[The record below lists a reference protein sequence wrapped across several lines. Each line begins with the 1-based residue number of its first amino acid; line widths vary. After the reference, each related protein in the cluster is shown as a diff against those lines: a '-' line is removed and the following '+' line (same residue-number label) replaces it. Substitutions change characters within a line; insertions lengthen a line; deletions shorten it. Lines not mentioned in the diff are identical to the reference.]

1 MFDLAWSE
9 LALIALV
16 ALVVIGPKDLP
27 NAVRG
32 LARFVNK
39 ARGMASE
46 FRGQLDEVVRE
57 SQLHEVKEEIDK
69 LRRTDFRNEVIN
81 RIDPDGVMKDP
92 FRPPFSAPSTPAE
105 PGAPAPAGPD
115 ASVTAT
121 ADGIAAEPPGVIGS
135 ESIPPNVPAEP
146 VVAEAPVPPTEPS
159 GRPHQA
165 A

>member
-1 MFDLAWSE
+1 MLDLAWSE

-27 NAVRG
+27 QAVRG
-32 LARFVNK
+32 LAKFVNK
-39 ARGMASE
+39 ARSMAGE

-69 LRRTDFRNEVIN
+69 LRRTDFRSEVIN

-92 FRPPFSAPSTPAE
+92 FRAPFSAPESTTSTAA
-105 PGAPAPAGPD
+105 APAPVEPVAGEP
-115 ASVTAT
+115 V
-121 ADGIAAEPPGVIGS
+121 AAEPVIAPPVAAAPPPPASFLPPGAQ
-135 ESIPPNVPAEP
+135 VPADASP
-146 VVAEAPVPPTEPS
+146 RPP
-159 GRPHQA
+159 QA